1 MAGTDNKIRYGLK
14 NVYYAPAT
22 IAADGSA
29 TYGTPVHVP
38 GAVSLTLD
46 PEGDRTPF
54 YADNIE
60 YWVDPGNTGYSGTL
74 EMALFPDAFRKDVFG
89 EIEDAS
95 GVLYE
100 DQDAEAKHF
109 ALLFQFEGD
118 KKARR
123 HVFYNCTAARPSTT
137 GATKEATVTPQTE
150 SSAITATSIYI
161 EALDKNV
168 VKGTTEAGGA
178 KYEDWFTSVVLP
190 AAAATKP

>member
-1 MAGTDNKIRYGLK
+1 MAGTDNKIRFGLK
-14 NVYYAPAT
+14 NVHYATAT

-54 YADNIE
+54 HADNIE

-100 DQDAEAKHF
+100 DQNAEAKHF
-109 ALLFQFEGD
+109 ALMFQFEGD

-137 GATKEATVTPQTE
+137 GATKEANVTPQTE

-168 VKGTTEAGGA
+168 VKSTTEAGGA
-178 KYEDWFTSVVLP
+178 KYDDWFTSVVLP
-190 AAAATKP
+190 AAAATNP

>member
-1 MAGTDNKIRYGLK
+1 MAGTENKIRFGLK
-14 NVYYAPAT
+14 NVHYAPAT

-29 TYGTPVHVP
+29 TYGTPVPVP

-89 EIEDAS
+89 EIEDAN

-100 DQDAEAKHF
+100 DQNAEAKHF

-178 KYEDWFTSVVLP
+178 KYDDWFTTVVLP
-190 AAAATKP
+190 AAAATNP

>member
-89 EIEDAS
+89 ELEDAN

-100 DQDAEAKHF
+100 DQNAEAKHF

-123 HVFYNCTAARPSTT
+123 HVFYNCTAGRPSTT
-137 GATKEATVTPQTE
+137 SSTKEATVTPQTE
-150 SSAITATSIYI
+150 SAAITATSIYI
-161 EALDKNV
+161 EDLDKNV
-168 VKGTTEAGGA
+168 VKSATEAGGA
-178 KYEDWFTSVVLP
+178 KYDDWFTAVTLP
-190 AAAATKP
+190 AAAATNL

>member
-1 MAGTDNKIRYGLK
+1 MAGTDNKIRFGLK
-14 NVYYAPAT
+14 NVHYAPAT

-29 TYGTPVHVP
+29 TYGTPVPVP

-74 EMALFPDAFRKDVFG
+74 EMALFPDSFRKDVFG
-89 EIEDAS
+89 ELEDAN

-137 GATKEATVTPQTE
+137 GATKEAKVTPQTE

-190 AAAATKP
+190 AAAATNP

>member
-1 MAGTDNKIRYGLK
+1 MAGTDNKIRFGLK
-14 NVYYAPAT
+14 NVHYATAT

-29 TYGTPVHVP
+29 TYGTPVPVP

-54 YADNIE
+54 YADDIE

-74 EMALFPDAFRKDVFG
+74 EMALFPDTFRKDVFG
-89 EIEDAS
+89 EIEDAN

-137 GATKEATVTPQTE
+137 GATKEANVTPQTE

-161 EALDKNV
+161 EGLDKNV
-168 VKGTTEAGGA
+168 VKSTTEAGGA
-178 KYEDWFTSVVLP
+178 KYGVWFPAVILP
-190 AAAATKP
+190 AAAATNP